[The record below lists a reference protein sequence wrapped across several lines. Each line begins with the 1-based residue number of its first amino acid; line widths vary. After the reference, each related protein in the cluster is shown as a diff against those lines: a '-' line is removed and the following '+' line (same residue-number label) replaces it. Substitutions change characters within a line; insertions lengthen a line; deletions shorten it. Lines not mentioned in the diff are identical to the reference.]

1 MRLDRISARQWLL
14 ALYVVTIIVV
24 ALDKAFG
31 ARGPDNNFLIFRWS
45 FLNLAS
51 GHDMYAAQPQ
61 HHTDLYKY
69 SPSFAVLF
77 APFALIPFAISLA
90 LWDALNTLLLFYA
103 VDKLLPSRQ
112 AAIALAL
119 IYLEALRSMQRSQS
133 NSLVT
138 ALVILAF
145 IAFEHRKQLRA
156 AVAIALGAAIKIFPL
171 AALALA
177 LFYPRRIRFALL
189 MLLASVVVLAL
200 PLLVATPAELAAQY
214 QSWRAVEA
222 VDALSVGGGGGGGLY
237 GGVMQQLR
245 LIFGVSW
252 PNWPVQLLGTVV
264 LMLPLARWRNWEI
277 ADFRLRFLSALL
289 VYMVI
294 FNHQSESPSFVI
306 AVTGIAIWFAT
317 TPRSWWH
324 MTVMVLTILVVSISS
339 TDITPKSWQR
349 DFFVHYRLKTI
360 PCTIAWLTM
369 IWELATFRS
378 LERGEAHELD
388 VAPREPLTNSISTS
402 APPARSRAA
411 SCRDPEQRAPRQR
424 APDAP

>member
-1 MRLDRISARQWLL
+1 MRSSRISARSWLL

-24 ALDKAFG
+24 AIGKAYG
-31 ARGPDNNFLIFRWS
+31 HRGPDNNFLIFRWS

-77 APFALIPFAISLA
+77 APFALIPFSISLA
-90 LWDALNTLLLFYA
+90 LWDALNALLLFFA
-103 VDKLLPSRQ
+103 VDRLLPRRE

-119 IYLEALRSMQRSQS
+119 IYLEVLRSMQRSQS

-145 IAFEHRKQLRA
+145 LAFERRRQ
-156 AVAIALGAAIKIFPL
+156 LGAAISIAIGAAVKIFPL

-177 LFYPRRIRFALL
+177 IFYARRMRFALL
-189 MLLASVVVLAL
+189 MVAAMVLVLAL
-200 PLLVATPAELAAQY
+200 PLLVVSPAELAAQY
-214 QSWRAVEA
+214 QSWRAIEA

-252 PNWPVQLLGTVV
+252 PNWPVQLAGTVL
-264 LMLPLARWRNWEI
+264 LMLPLARWRNW
-277 ADFRLRFLSALL
+277 ADASFRLRVLCALL

-306 AVTGIAIWFAT
+306 AVTGIAIWFVT
-317 TPRSWWH
+317 TPRTWWR
-324 MTVMVLTILVVSISS
+324 TTILVLTIIVVSISS
-339 TDITPKSWQR
+339 TDITPKSWQQH
-349 DFFVHYRLKTI
+349 FFVRYRLKTI

-369 IWELATFRS
+369 IWELLAFRR
-378 LERGEAHELD
+378 LESGEARELD
-388 VAPREPLTNSISTS
+388 VAAREPFAN
-402 APPARSRAA
+402 AG
-411 SCRDPEQRAPRQR
+411 
-424 APDAP
+424 

>member
-1 MRLDRISARQWLL
+1 MRINRISTRSWLL
-14 ALYVVTIIVV
+14 TLYIVTIVIV
-24 ALDKAFG
+24 AIGKAYG
-31 ARGPDNNFLIFRWS
+31 HRGPDNNFVIFRWS

-90 LWDALNTLLLFYA
+90 LWDALNALLLFYA
-103 VDKLLPSRQ
+103 VDRLLPRRQ
-112 AAIALAL
+112 AAIAIAL
-119 IYLEALRSMQRSQS
+119 IYFEMLRSMQRSQS
-133 NSLVT
+133 NALVT
-138 ALVILAF
+138 ALVILAYL
-145 IAFEHRKQLRA
+145 AFEQRRQ
-156 AVAIALGAAIKIFPL
+156 LGAAFSIAIGAAVKIFPL

-177 LFYPRRIRFALL
+177 IFYPRRTRFALC
-189 MLLASVVVLAL
+189 MLVAMAVVLAL
-200 PLLVATPAELAAQY
+200 PLLVVSPAELAAQY

-252 PNWPVQLLGTVV
+252 PNWPVQLVGTVL
-264 LMLPLARWRNWEI
+264 LMLPLARWRNWAFAE
-277 ADFRLRFLSALL
+277 FRLRFLCALL

-306 AVTGIAIWFAT
+306 AVTGIAIWFVT
-317 TPRSWWH
+317 TPRTWWH
-324 MTVMVLTILVVSISS
+324 TTVMVLTILVVSISS

-360 PCTIAWLTM
+360 PCTLAWLTM
-369 IWELATFRS
+369 IWELLTFRPS
-378 LERGEAHELD
+378 ESGEAHQLD
-388 VAPREPLTNSISTS
+388 VAAREPLAN
-402 APPARSRAA
+402 AR
-411 SCRDPEQRAPRQR
+411 
-424 APDAP
+424 

>member
-1 MRLDRISARQWLL
+1 MRSSRISARSWLL
-14 ALYVVTIIVV
+14 ALYIVTIIVV
-24 ALDKAFG
+24 AIGKAYG
-31 ARGPDNNFLIFRWS
+31 HRGPDNNFLIFRWS

-61 HHTDLYKY
+61 HHADLYKY

-77 APFALIPFAISLA
+77 APFALIPFSISLA
-90 LWDALNTLLLFYA
+90 LWDALNALLLFYA
-103 VDKLLPSRQ
+103 IERLLPSRE

-119 IYLEALRSMQRSQS
+119 IYLEVLRSMQRSQS

-145 IAFEHRKQLRA
+145 LAFEERKPLGATISIAIGA
-156 AVAIALGAAIKIFPL
+156 AVKIFPL

-177 LFYPRRIRFALL
+177 IFYPRRVRFALL
-189 MLLASVVVLAL
+189 MVAAMTIVLAL
-200 PLLVATPAELAAQY
+200 PLLVVSPAELAAQY
-214 QSWRAVEA
+214 HSWRAVEA

-252 PNWPVQLLGTVV
+252 PNWPVQLAGTVL
-264 LMLPLARWRNWEI
+264 LMSTLARWRNWSD
-277 ADFRLRFLSALL
+277 ASFRLRFLCALL

-306 AVTGIAIWFAT
+306 AVTGIAIWFVV
-317 TPRSWWH
+317 TPRTWWH
-324 MTVMVLTILVVSISS
+324 TTVLVLTILIVSISS

-349 DFFVHYRLKTI
+349 DIFVRYRLKTI

-369 IWELATFRS
+369 IWELFAFRRPES
-378 LERGEAHELD
+378 GESRELD
-388 VAPREPLTNSISTS
+388 VPAREPLANGG
-402 APPARSRAA
+402 
-411 SCRDPEQRAPRQR
+411 
-424 APDAP
+424 

>member
-1 MRLDRISARQWLL
+1 MRLNRISARNWLL
-14 ALYVVTIIVV
+14 ALYVVTIVIVAV
-24 ALDKAFG
+24 GKAYG
-31 ARGPDNNFLIFRWS
+31 DRGPDNNYLIFRWS

-51 GHDMYAAQPQ
+51 GRDMYAAQPQ

-77 APFALIPFAISLA
+77 APFALIPFALSLA
-90 LWDALNTLLLFYA
+90 LWDGLNALLLFFA
-103 VDKLLPSRQ
+103 VERLLPSRQ

-119 IYLEALRSMQRSQS
+119 IYFEVLRSMQRSQS
-133 NSLVT
+133 NALVT

-145 IAFEHRKQLRA
+145 LAFERRRQLVAALAIAIGA
-156 AVAIALGAAIKIFPL
+156 AVKIFPL

-177 LFYPRRIRFALL
+177 IFYPRRLRFALL
-189 MLLASVVVLAL
+189 MAAAMLVVLAL
-200 PLLVATPAELAAQY
+200 PMLVVSPAGLAAQY

-222 VDALSVGGGGGGGLY
+222 ADALSVGGGGGGGLY

-252 PNWPVQLLGTVV
+252 PNWPVQLAGTLL
-264 LMLPLARWRNWEI
+264 LMLPLVRWRNWGFFE
-277 ADFRLRFLSALL
+277 FRMRFLCALL

-306 AVTGIAIWFAT
+306 AVTGIAIWFAS
-317 TPRSWWH
+317 TPRSRWH
-324 MTVMVLTILVVSISS
+324 TAVVVLTILIVSISS

-360 PCTIAWLTM
+360 PCTLAWLTM
-369 IWELATFRS
+369 MWELLLFRAS
-378 LERGEAHELD
+378 ERGEAHELD
-388 VAPREPLTNSISTS
+388 VASSQPLPH
-402 APPARSRAA
+402 AG
-411 SCRDPEQRAPRQR
+411 
-424 APDAP
+424 

>member
-1 MRLDRISARQWLL
+1 MRLNRISARSWLL
-14 ALYVVTIIVV
+14 ALYVLTIVIV
-24 ALDKAFG
+24 AIGKAYG
-31 ARGPDNNFLIFRWS
+31 HRGPDNNFVIFRWS
-45 FLNLAS
+45 FLNLSA
-51 GHDMYAAQPQ
+51 GADMYAAQPQ

-69 SPSFAVLF
+69 SPSFAALF
-77 APFALIPFAISLA
+77 APFALIPFALSLA
-90 LWDALNTLLLFYA
+90 LWNALNALLLFAA

-119 IYLEALRSMQRSQS
+119 IYLEVLRSMQRSQS

-145 IAFEHRKQLRA
+145 LAFEHRKQFGAAFAIAIGA
-156 AVAIALGAAIKIFPL
+156 AVKIFPL

-177 LFYPRRIRFALL
+177 IFYRRRSRFALIMAL
-189 MLLASVVVLAL
+189 AMLVVLAL
-200 PLLVATPAELAAQY
+200 PLLVVSPSGLAAQY
-214 QSWRAVEA
+214 ASWRAVEA
-222 VDALSVGGGGGGGLY
+222 ADALSVGGGGGGGLY

-252 PNWPVQLLGTVV
+252 PNWPVQLAGTIL
-264 LMLPLARWRNWEI
+264 LMSPLARWQSW
-277 ADFRLRFLSALL
+277 AFAGFRLRFLCALL

-306 AVTGIAIWFAT
+306 AVTGIAIWFVM

-324 MTVMVLTILVVSISS
+324 TTLMVLTILMVSISS

-360 PCTIAWLTM
+360 PCTLAWLTM
-369 IWELATFRS
+369 MWELLAYRPS
-378 LERGEAHELD
+378 ERGEAHELD
-388 VAPREPLTNSISTS
+388 VAATEPL
-402 APPARSRAA
+402 AQAG
-411 SCRDPEQRAPRQR
+411 
-424 APDAP
+424 